1 MKQLTKMEKLLD
13 HYETEL
19 ELWKISKKKAR
30 SMGQPLPVQNF
41 NIARIEEKIVHL
53 QKIMPVKNYNCG
65 ECGEEFSSIQ
75 GWQFHQQ
82 FCEGSKKEIMK

>member
-30 SMGQPLPVQNF
+30 SLGQPLPVQNF
-41 NIARIEEKIVHL
+41 NIERIEERIAEIKEVIAYEDKLRIKSLGEQLAGDH
-53 QKIMPVKNYNCG
+53 IRDENRGMKN
-65 ECGEEFSSIQ
+65 E
-75 GWQFHQQ
+75 
-82 FCEGSKKEIMK
+82 

>member
-41 NIARIEEKIVHL
+41 NIARIE
-53 QKIMPVKNYNCG
+53 QKIA
-65 ECGEEFSSIQ
+65 
-75 GWQFHQQ
+75 HL
-82 FCEGSKKEIMK
+82 KEIMKDE